1 MYFSILFFVW
11 NSQLSNQ
18 IGPLANPYFKSVR
31 FSDFGCFYGTMDTQ
45 KYWMLVFIDLVYQIL
60 VLKTKTWKLVP
71 CS

>member
-45 KYWMLVFIDLVYQIL
+45 EVLNVGFYWSCLPN
-60 VLKTKTWKLVP
+60 T
-71 CS
+71 SSEN